1 MSEDEAKVQSGEEE
15 EEVKAS
21 PKKGGRGRPKKAA
34 PATPASAEAAEEDI
48 APGDPLLLHDS
59 AAGDLTR
66 TEPEEP
72 RSPEQWHTPVAT
84 PVRTATPALT
94 AETEQSSLEGIAELP
109 STPSVPE
116 APPANSEF
124 KVPPLPVTL
133 DSQFSTDLQFPDL
146 ANEHHQDN
154 QFITNIE
161 IDDDQFQPAQNFQFA
176 ASDFD
181 FLLSK
186 GGCPGGGDQT
196 VDAARDSLLLK
207 FDPLLKA
214 PTALVSNSQRL
225 SVTREETPEEICT
238 GELQELPDFVEG
250 VIEISTSS
258 STNNPPPPP
267 IIVETAPAAED
278 GEAETHDPPLGDSSV
293 VGELGG
299 GGVLVTGL
307 ETSGFVAVAAVSPSA
322 CTMSMNIDEEA
333 KNPQPHCADDEDD
346 GEADEKMSVDNT
358 MILDGGGESSSS
370 LAEPNVSFMEAD
382 QDFNGTGVSLN
393 STSNELVADKKSKNE
408 SLKIEE
414 LQKKLGDAELREE
427 ALLKRI
433 TEKDKT
439 ISKMSGV
446 VEAYERAIADLIT
459 QKEQTTQSYEKT
471 CEALKADSDI
481 NAQHLE
487 SLEKTF
493 SDLHAKYERMK
504 VITVEYKE
512 REEELINERNRFEE
526 SLRMQEKRYENMKSH
541 AMAQLDIANNKLAEL
556 VRNHAQEVTKL
567 KALLKK
573 EEIYRASVNEQLSQK
588 SRENEELV
596 KICEELINGGAN

>member
-1 MSEDEAKVQSGEEE
+1 MFPLKQ
-15 EEVKAS
+15 
-21 PKKGGRGRPKKAA
+21 
-34 PATPASAEAAEEDI
+34 AAEEDI

-94 AETEQSSLEGIAELP
+94 TETEQSSLEGIAELP

-133 DSQFSTDLQFPDL
+133 DSQFSTDLQFADL

-186 GGCPGGGDQT
+186 GGCPGGDQT

-250 VIEISTSS
+250 
-258 STNNPPPPP
+258 
-267 IIVETAPAAED
+267 IVVYA
-278 GEAETHDPPLGDSSV
+278 
-293 VGELGG
+293 
-299 GGVLVTGL
+299 
-307 ETSGFVAVAAVSPSA
+307 
-322 CTMSMNIDEEA
+322 
-333 KNPQPHCADDEDD
+333 
-346 GEADEKMSVDNT
+346 
-358 MILDGGGESSSS
+358 
-370 LAEPNVSFMEAD
+370 
-382 QDFNGTGVSLN
+382 NGWWWV
-393 STSNELVADKKSKNE
+393 
-408 SLKIEE
+408 
-414 LQKKLGDAELREE
+414 
-427 ALLKRI
+427 
-433 TEKDKT
+433 
-439 ISKMSGV
+439 
-446 VEAYERAIADLIT
+446 
-459 QKEQTTQSYEKT
+459 
-471 CEALKADSDI
+471 
-481 NAQHLE
+481 
-487 SLEKTF
+487 
-493 SDLHAKYERMK
+493 
-504 VITVEYKE
+504 
-512 REEELINERNRFEE
+512 
-526 SLRMQEKRYENMKSH
+526 
-541 AMAQLDIANNKLAEL
+541 
-556 VRNHAQEVTKL
+556 
-567 KALLKK
+567 
-573 EEIYRASVNEQLSQK
+573 
-588 SRENEELV
+588 
-596 KICEELINGGAN
+596 